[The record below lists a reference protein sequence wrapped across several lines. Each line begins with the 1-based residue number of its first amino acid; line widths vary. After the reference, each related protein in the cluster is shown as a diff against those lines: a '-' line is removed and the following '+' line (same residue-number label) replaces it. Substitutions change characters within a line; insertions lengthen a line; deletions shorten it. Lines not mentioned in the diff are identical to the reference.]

1 MDPPFNSIHVGIQ
14 LIKCVEMKFST
25 TNPNYKGHIWA
36 ALGNS
41 LHGGFTEL
49 DLS

>member
-1 MDPPFNSIHVGIQ
+1 MDPPFNSIHVGIR
-14 LIKCVEMKFST
+14 IKCVEMKFST

-36 ALGNS
+36 ALDNS
-41 LHGGFTEL
+41 LHEGSTEL